1 MPVLVSG
8 KQSDWK
14 TRFGGLEPNHSDGT
28 IHDRAGVRVSGGV
41 TVGGG
46 VERDFGVAGRSS
58 SFTRRQEVEVR
69 VYKPELK
76 PLGTSEV
83 FLVICCSR

>member
-14 TRFGGLEPNHSDGT
+14 SQFGGLEANHSDGT
-28 IHDRAGVRVSGGV
+28 IHDRAGVHVSEGV
-41 TVGGG
+41 AVGGG

-58 SFTRRQEVEVR
+58 SFTRRQEMEVR
-69 VYKPELK
+69 E
-76 PLGTSEV
+76 G
-83 FLVICCSR
+83 

>member
-14 TRFGGLEPNHSDGT
+14 TRFGGLEANHSDGA
-28 IHDRAGVRVSGGV
+28 IHDRARVHVS
-41 TVGGG
+41 GGG

-58 SFTRRQEVEVR
+58 SFTRRPEMEVR
-69 VYKPELK
+69 RVR
-76 PLGTSEV
+76 
-83 FLVICCSR
+83 I